1 MSDSLSSEVSDLF
14 RCPVTQQKLREAA
27 ADELAA
33 FDHEFPEG
41 AWITE
46 DLSRAYPI
54 QDGFPILVPD
64 ESCSLSSTQD
74 ADGSQ

>member
-1 MSDSLSSEVSDLF
+1 MPDSLSPEVSDLF
-14 RCPVTQQKLREAA
+14 CCPVTRQRLREATTE
-27 ADELAA
+27 ELAA

-54 QDGFPILVPD
+54 QDSFPILVPD
-64 ESCSLSSTQD
+64 ESQLTSTPG
-74 ADGSQ
+74 ADDSQ